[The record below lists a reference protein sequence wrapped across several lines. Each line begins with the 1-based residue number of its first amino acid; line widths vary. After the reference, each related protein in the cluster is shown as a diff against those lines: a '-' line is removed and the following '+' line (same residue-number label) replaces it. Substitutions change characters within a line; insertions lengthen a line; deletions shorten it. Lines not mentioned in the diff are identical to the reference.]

1 MADVEYLII
10 GNGVA
15 GITAAQEIRYADAYG
30 RMLIVGDEDQ
40 PYYYRASLSEWISGQ
55 TSDEMLPGRTAA
67 FYEQMDIEQ
76 MRGRVTRID
85 ADARQ
90 AYLANGDTL
99 KYDKLL
105 IATGAQ
111 ANVHPVEGLAE
122 ADTLVF
128 RDLADAREIKERLG
142 CCSSTRLTTSGRA
155 LIVGGGI
162 LGLELAGALHKMELR
177 PNGLP
182 LTVAVVQRTLP
193 LGKPLLDAPAAEWLR
208 GRMEADGVDLFLDDT
223 VTRVEGQTAHFRSG
237 RTWDFDVFVQA
248 IGITPVFPD
257 LPGLGVGQG
266 IRIDERCQ
274 SNLPNVYAAGD
285 CTETRVPG
293 TERWQT
299 TRVWLDCAQQ
309 GKVAGRNMAQREA
322 LLPDEPF
329 FNASIIYTALYT
341 YVGEPH
347 GEGGEVHVWRGDGGY
362 RKVRVV
368 DGKLA
373 GALLLDERHG
383 SMALFKAIGQPVA
396 RFGADV
402 ARPDF
407 PFNDLAGRDWDYL
420 FY

>member
-40 PYYYRASLSEWISGQ
+40 PYYYRASLSEWVSGQ
-55 TSDEMLPGRTAA
+55 TSDEMLPGRTAD

-76 MRGRVTRID
+76 MAGRVTRID
-85 ADARQ
+85 ADAGQ

-99 KYDKLL
+99 EYDKLL
-105 IATGAQ
+105 IATGAR

-122 ADTLVF
+122 TDTLVF

-223 VTRVEGQTAHFRSG
+223 VTRVVGQTAHFRSG

-293 TERWQT
+293 ADRWQT
-299 TRVWLDCAQQ
+299 TRIWLDSTRQ
-309 GKVAGRNMAQREA
+309 GRIAGR
-322 LLPDEPF
+322 
-329 FNASIIYTALYT
+329 
-341 YVGEPH
+341 
-347 GEGGEVHVWRGDGGY
+347 
-362 RKVRVV
+362 
-368 DGKLA
+368 
-373 GALLLDERHG
+373 
-383 SMALFKAIGQPVA
+383 
-396 RFGADV
+396 
-402 ARPDF
+402 
-407 PFNDLAGRDWDYL
+407 
-420 FY
+420 